1 MEHQKIINLL
11 KDTLDQKN
19 DLRRMFNTNSQIRF
33 KTAMLKLSL
42 CDYID
47 AYLPIKETLTLL
59 VWQGADTAAKQ
70 TKKNNRNNNYT

>member
-1 MEHQKIINLL
+1 MEHQKLINLL

-19 DLRRMFNTNSQIRF
+19 DLRGMFNTNSQIRF

-47 AYLPIKETLTLL
+47 A
-59 VWQGADTAAKQ
+59 
-70 TKKNNRNNNYT
+70 

>member
-19 DLRRMFNTNSQIRF
+19 YLRGTFNTNIQIRF
-33 KTAMLKLSL
+33 KTSMLKLSL

-47 AYLPIKETLTLL
+47 AYLPIRETLTLL

-70 TKKNNRNNNYT
+70 AEKNNRNNNYT